1 MDTLK
6 EKTAK
11 SFFWGAMNSGVTQ
24 LLNFIIGI
32 FLLRL
37 LTPAD
42 YGIVGVLT
50 IFTLIAGNIQA
61 CGFTQGLSNLKSPT
75 ANDYNS
81 VFWFNVIVSVV
92 IYVTLF
98 MSAPLIAWFFHQ
110 PKLIS
115 LSRFTFLSFLISSL
129 GITRNAYM
137 HKNMMNK
144 ERAIIGFVALTV
156 SGAAGITLAFCGYA
170 YWSLAWQQVIYIT
183 VANIGRY
190 YYTRKCWSPSFR
202 IDFSPVRRMFGFSV
216 KLLLTSI
223 INTLGG
229 NILTF
234 IFGRYLPITA
244 VGNFSQANKW
254 NTMGHTTVSGMI
266 DQVAQPVLVEVAD
279 DKDREKRVFR
289 KMLSLS
295 ALLSFPA
302 LWGLAMIADDFT
314 IVLLSEKWA
323 ESVPLL
329 RMLCISGAFMPFY
342 NMFQQLA
349 ISNGRSDIYLK
360 CSTFQ
365 IMLQVAFIMLFIHDG
380 VVVMT
385 GVYALF
391 IVLYLLVWFFSVR
404 KLISIS
410 LKELFKDVIPYISAA
425 AIVMTAT
432 YLTTLYIPIAELRLV
447 GRIVIAAM
455 LYVGI
460 MKIAR
465 IELFDECMG
474 FFTRRLAKRKQ

>member
-11 SFFWGAMNSGVTQ
+11 SFFWGAMNNGVTQ

-37 LTPAD
+37 LTPSD

-81 VFWFNVIVSVV
+81 VFWFNIIVSVA
-92 IYVTLF
+92 IYIILF
-98 MSAPLIAWFFHQ
+98 ISAPLIAWFFHQ

-115 LSRFTFLSFLISSL
+115 LSRFTFLSFLISSF
-129 GITRNAYM
+129 GISRNAYM

-144 ERAIIGFVALTV
+144 ERAIIGFVALMS
-156 SGAAGITLAFCGYA
+156 SGTAGITLASCGYA

-183 VANIGRY
+183 VANMGRY
-190 YYTRKCWSPSFR
+190 YYTHKCWKPSLR
-202 IDFSPVRRMFGFSV
+202 IDFSPVKRMFGFSV

-234 IFGRYLPITA
+234 IFGRYLPINA

-266 DQVAQPVLVEVAD
+266 DQVAQPVLVEVSD
-279 DKDREKRVFR
+279 DKSREKRVFR

-323 ESVPLL
+323 DSVPLL
-329 RMLCISGAFMPFY
+329 RLLCISGAFMPFY
-342 NMFQQLA
+342 NMFQQLS

-360 CSTFQ
+360 CSSLQ
-365 IMLQVAFIMLFIHDG
+365 IILQVAFIMLFIHEG

-385 GVYALF
+385 GAYAIF
-391 IVLYLLVWFFSVR
+391 TILYLLVWFFCVR

-410 LKELFKDVIPYISAA
+410 LKEVFKDIFPFVSTA
-425 AIVMTAT
+425 AIAMTAT
-432 YLTTLYIPIAELRLV
+432 YFATLFISIAEIRLV
-447 GRIVIAAM
+447 IRIVVAAL
-455 LYVGI
+455 LYFGV

-465 IELFDECMG
+465 IEMFDECMN
-474 FFTRRLAKRKQ
+474 FFMRKLGKRK